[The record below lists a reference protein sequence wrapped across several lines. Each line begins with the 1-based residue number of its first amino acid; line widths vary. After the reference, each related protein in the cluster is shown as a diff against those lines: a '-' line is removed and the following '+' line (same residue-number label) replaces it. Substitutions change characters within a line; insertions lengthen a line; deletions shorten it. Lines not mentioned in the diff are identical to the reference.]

1 MKADKKLS
9 VETKFTMKGGRFTGR
24 SSQASTRQ
32 AFSEPF
38 QL

>member
-9 VETKFTMKGGRFTGR
+9 AEIGYTMKGGRFTGR
-24 SSQASTRQ
+24 SRKASTCD
-32 AFSEPF
+32 AFSEPI